1 MPDGSIPLFIS
12 IIVLIGFSAFF
23 SATETA
29 YTCAS
34 RIKLKS
40 LFLNGNRLAGKVLS
54 LTEKN
59 YDKLLSTIL
68 IGNNIVNISAS
79 TLSTLFFAILLV
91 NSHLNSSVVST
102 AAITVVVLIFGEITP
117 KYIGK
122 AYAEKLAMFVYPVL
136 SVLIFVFT
144 PLNVVF
150 SGWKKLIEKIFRFD
164 SKNVITE
171 EEIITMVDEAEED
184 GTLKEHER
192 NFIRSVIEFDDLDVE
207 DIIIPRVNICAVE
220 KNSTY
225 AEVKAKF
232 VECGFSRL
240 PVYDG
245 EIDSVVGFVHE
256 KDFFKAGKDDFSLE
270 KIMKKPFFSTGKT
283 KISKL
288 LFKMQKER
296 VQMAIIL
303 DEYGGTLGLVTM
315 EDILEEL
322 VGEIYDEHDS
332 EVENIKPCGDGSFI
346 VSGETSMHKLLKF
359 FGIKEE
365 DEFSSNTVSGWI
377 TETLGDFPEKGRK
390 IDFNGQIEFEVLKSE
405 DNIIREVKAV
415 LTDPLVKDSALPL

>member
-1 MPDGSIPLFIS
+1 MPDGAIPLFVS
-12 IIVLIGFSAFF
+12 IIVLICFSAFF

-40 LFLNGNRLAGKVLS
+40 LSSSGSKRAGKVLS

-79 TLSTLFFAILLV
+79 TLSALFFAILLA
-91 NSHLNSSVVST
+91 NSSLNSSVVST
-102 AAITVVVLIFGEITP
+102 AAITVAVLIFGEITP

-136 SVLIFVFT
+136 SVLIFTFT

-150 SGWKKLIEKIFRFD
+150 SGWKNLIVKIFRFD
-164 SKNVITE
+164 SKNVIAE
-171 EEIITMVDEAEED
+171 EEIMTMVEEAEED

-192 NFIRSVIEFDDLDVE
+192 NFIRSVIEFDDLNVE
-207 DIIIPRVNICAVE
+207 DIIIPRVNIFAVE
-220 KNSTY
+220 KNSSY
-225 AEVKAKF
+225 DEIKQKF
-232 VECGFSRL
+232 AECGFSRL

-245 EIDSVVGFVHE
+245 EIDCICGILHE
-256 KDFFKAGKDDFSLE
+256 KDFFKACPENFSLE
-270 KIMKKPFFSTGKT
+270 KIIQKPFFSTGKT

-296 VQMAIIL
+296 FHMAVIL

-322 VGEIYDEHDS
+322 VGEIYDEHDA
-332 EVENIKPCGDGSFI
+332 EVENIKPCGNGCFI

-359 FGIKEE
+359 FGIKEA

-377 TETLGDFPEKGRK
+377 TETLGDFPEKGCK
-390 IDFNGQIEFEVLKSE
+390 IDFNGRIEFEVLKVE
-405 DNIIREVKAV
+405 DNLIREVKASQ
-415 LTDPLVKDSALPL
+415 KIC